1 MKRFIYMHVCIY
13 FMTRVISI
21 SDSAYEELVS
31 LKESNESFSKV
42 VLKLASKE
50 KKKSILEFAGKWNGS
65 NKELDSIFKKILK
78 ERHSYKGRDI
88 KF

>member
-1 MKRFIYMHVCIY
+1 MYACIY

-65 NKELDSIFKKILK
+65 NEELDSIFKKILK

>member
-1 MKRFIYMHVCIY
+1 MKRFIYMYACIY

-65 NKELDSIFKKILK
+65 NEELDSIFKKILK

>member
-31 LKESNESFSKV
+31 LKENNESFSKV

-65 NKELDSIFKKILK
+65 NEELDSIFKKILK